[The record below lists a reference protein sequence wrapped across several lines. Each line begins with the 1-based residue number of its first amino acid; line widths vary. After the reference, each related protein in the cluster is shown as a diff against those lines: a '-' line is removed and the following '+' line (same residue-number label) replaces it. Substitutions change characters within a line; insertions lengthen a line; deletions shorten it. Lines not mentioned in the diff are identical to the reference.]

1 MLTPKQIDTFV
12 DNLKN
17 AYSIASHLITEDS
30 IRHFFIEA
38 LVANGISI
46 NDIAI
51 EVPYVV
57 NPGTK
62 TKGKRN
68 YTPIK
73 VLNSKWFNSERNRA
87 DIYYFSTKLPV
98 GFDLSNPRPVAA
110 DDMVIEVKYHR
121 ATPYSDSC
129 TTSKAGEVFNDL
141 NRLSM
146 IDAKNKY
153 FVYVFDDGMYN
164 TYNGYKI
171 NYNATILKTTF
182 NIGDIAV
189 IDNNY
194 PITPTSK
201 KVKNFKENAFKTFQS
216 AYTDFKYFDYD
227 VQCAYNAP
235 IVQGKLW
242 CIILKVDRN
251 KKA

>member
-1 MLTPKQIDTFV
+1 MLTNTQINDFINEVTS
-12 DNLKN
+12 
-17 AYSIASHLITEDS
+17 AYNKAAHLITEDT
-30 IRHFFIEA
+30 IRSLLIKAMKVPVSDIE
-38 LVANGISI
+38 
-46 NDIAI
+46 I

-62 TKGKRN
+62 TNKKRN

-73 VLNSKWFNSERNRA
+73 VLNSTWFNSERNRA

-98 GFDLSNPRPVAA
+98 GFDLSNQRPVAA

-153 FVYVFDDGMYN
+153 FVYVFDDDMYN
-164 TYNGYKI
+164 TYNGDKI

-182 NIGDIAV
+182 NIGNTAV

-194 PITPTSK
+194 PITSTSK
-201 KVKNFKENAFKTFQS
+201 KVKNFKENAFKTFKDKYS
-216 AYTDFKYFDYD
+216 DFSYFNYK
-227 VQCAYNAP
+227 VKCVYNAN
-235 IVQGKLW
+235 IVSQKLW
-242 CIILKVDRN
+242 CIILEV
-251 KKA
+251 

>member
-1 MLTPKQIDTFV
+1 MLTNTQIDDFINEVNT
-12 DNLKN
+12 
-17 AYSIASHLITEDS
+17 AYNTAAHLITEDT
-30 IRHFFIEA
+30 IRSLLIKAMKVPVSDIE
-38 LVANGISI
+38 
-46 NDIAI
+46 I

-62 TKGKRN
+62 TNNKRN

-73 VLNSKWFNSERNRA
+73 VLGSTWFNSERNRA

-98 GFDLSNPRPVAA
+98 GFDLSNPRPVAV
-110 DDMVIEVKYHR
+110 DDIVIEVKYHR

-153 FVYVFDDGMYN
+153 FVYVFDSDMHD
-164 TYNGYKI
+164 TYNKGGTHYDAKI
-171 NYNATILKTTF
+171 IKTTF
-182 NIGDIAV
+182 NIGNTAV
-189 IDNNY
+189 IDNDY
-194 PITPTSK
+194 PITSTSE
-201 KVKNFKENAFKTFQS
+201 KVKNFKENAFKTF
-216 AYTDFKYFDYD
+216 TDTHSDFIYFDYD
-227 VQCAYNAP
+227 VQCVYNAP

>member
-1 MLTPKQIDTFV
+1 MLTNTQINDFFNEVTSAY
-12 DNLKN
+12 N
-17 AYSIASHLITEDS
+17 AAAHLITEDT
-30 IRHFFIEA
+30 IRSLLIKAMKVPASDIE
-38 LVANGISI
+38 
-46 NDIAI
+46 I

-57 NPGTK
+57 NPGRK
-62 TKGKRN
+62 TNGKKN

-87 DIYYFSTKLPV
+87 DIYYST
-98 GFDLSNPRPVAA
+98 

-121 ATPYSDSC
+121 ETPYSDSC

-164 TYNGYKI
+164 TYNGDKI

-182 NIGDIAV
+182 NIGDTAV

-194 PITPTSK
+194 PITSTSK
-201 KVKNFKENAFKTFQS
+201 KVKNFKENAFKTFKDKYS
-216 AYTDFKYFDYD
+216 DFSCFNYK
-227 VQCAYNAP
+227 VKCVYNAN
-235 IVQGKLW
+235 IVSQKLW
-242 CIILKVDRN
+242 CIILEVEKN
-251 KKA
+251 KIVTSDLELQEC

>member
-1 MLTPKQIDTFV
+1 MLTNTQINDFINEVTT
-12 DNLKN
+12 
-17 AYSIASHLITEDS
+17 AYNTAAHLITEDT
-30 IRHFFIEA
+30 IRSLLIKALNVPVSDIE
-38 LVANGISI
+38 
-46 NDIAI
+46 I

-57 NPGTK
+57 NSGRK
-62 TKGKRN
+62 INGKRD

-73 VLNSKWFNSERNRA
+73 VLNSTWFNSERNRA
-87 DIYYFSTKLPV
+87 DIYYYT
-98 GFDLSNPRPVAA
+98 

-153 FVYVFDDGMYN
+153 FVYVFDSDMHD
-164 TYNGYKI
+164 TYNKGGTHYDAKI
-171 NYNATILKTTF
+171 IKTTF
-182 NIGDIAV
+182 NIGNTAV

-194 PITPTSK
+194 PITSTSK
-201 KVKNFKENAFKTFQS
+201 KVKNFKENAFKTF
-216 AYTDFKYFDYD
+216 TDTHSNFICFDYD
-227 VQCAYNAP
+227 VQCVYNAP

>member
-1 MLTPKQIDTFV
+1 MLTSTQINDFINEV
-12 DNLKN
+12 NS
-17 AYSIASHLITEDS
+17 AYNTAAHLITEDT
-30 IRHFFIEA
+30 IRSLLIKAMKVPVSDIE
-38 LVANGISI
+38 
-46 NDIAI
+46 I

-62 TKGKRN
+62 TNKKRN
-68 YTPIK
+68 CTPIK
-73 VLNSKWFNSERNRA
+73 VLDSTWFNSERNRA

-98 GFDLSNPRPVAA
+98 GFDLSNPRPVAV
-110 DDMVIEVKYHR
+110 DDIVIEVKYHR
-121 ATPYSDSC
+121 ATPYSDNC
-129 TTSKAGEVFNDL
+129 TTSKAGGAFNDL

-146 IDAKNKY
+146 IDAKNMY
-153 FVYVFDDGMYN
+153 FVYVFDNDMHD
-164 TYNGYKI
+164 TYNIGGTHYDAKI
-171 NYNATILKTTF
+171 FKDTF
-182 NIGDIAV
+182 KSGNVASIN
-189 IDNNY
+189 NNY
-194 PITPTSK
+194 PVVPTAK
-201 KVKNFKENAFKTFQS
+201 KIKDFKQNAFKTFQS

>member
-1 MLTPKQIDTFV
+1 M
-12 DNLKN
+12 LKN
-17 AYSIASHLITEDS
+17 TQINDFINEVTSAYNKAAHLITEDT
-30 IRHFFIEA
+30 IRSLLIKAMKVPVSDIE
-38 LVANGISI
+38 
-46 NDIAI
+46 I

-62 TKGKRN
+62 TNKNRN

-73 VLNSKWFNSERNRA
+73 VLNSTWFNSERNRA
-87 DIYYFSTKLPV
+87 DIYYST
-98 GFDLSNPRPVAA
+98 

-121 ATPYSDSC
+121 VTPYSDSC

-153 FVYVFDDGMYN
+153 FVYVFDDDMYN
-164 TYNGYKI
+164 TYNGDRT

-182 NIGDIAV
+182 NIGDTAV

-194 PITPTSK
+194 PITSTSK
-201 KVKNFKENAFKTFQS
+201 KVKNFKENAFKTFKDKYS
-216 AYTDFKYFDYD
+216 DFSYFNYK
-227 VQCAYNAP
+227 VKCVYNAN
-235 IVQGKLW
+235 IVSQKLW
-242 CIILKVDRN
+242 CIILEVEKN
-251 KKA
+251 KIVTSDLELQGC

>member
-1 MLTPKQIDTFV
+1 MLTNTQINDFINEV
-12 DNLKN
+12 IY
-17 AYSIASHLITEDS
+17 AYNTAAHLITEDT
-30 IRHFFIEA
+30 IRSLLIKAMKVPVLDIE
-38 LVANGISI
+38 
-46 NDIAI
+46 I

-57 NPGTK
+57 NQGRK
-62 TKGKRN
+62 TNGKRD

-98 GFDLSNPRPVAA
+98 GFDLSNQRPVAD

-129 TTSKAGEVFNDL
+129 TTSKAGEAFNDL

-153 FVYVFDDGMYN
+153 FVYVFDDGMHD
-164 TYNGYKI
+164 TYNNGGTHYDAKI
-171 NYNATILKTTF
+171 FKDTF
-182 NIGDIAV
+182 KSGNVAS

-194 PITPTSK
+194 PITSTSK
-201 KVKNFKENAFKTFQS
+201 KVKNFNENAFKTFQS
-216 AYTDFKYFDYD
+216 VYTDFKYFDYD
-227 VQCAYNAP
+227 VQCVYNAP

-242 CIILKVDRN
+242 CVILKVDRN